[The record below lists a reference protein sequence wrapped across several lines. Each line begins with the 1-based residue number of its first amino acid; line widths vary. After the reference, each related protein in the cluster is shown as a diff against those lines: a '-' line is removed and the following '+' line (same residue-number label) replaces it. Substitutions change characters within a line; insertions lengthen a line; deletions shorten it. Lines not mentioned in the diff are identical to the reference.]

1 MTDAH
6 SCISLQASLEHC
18 EPTALQPYRFG
29 RFPAITLNN
38 NKVVV
43 TVRNSLLSFTLKSCV
58 GVVSDTI
65 HWGNEKEYSY
75 GYFLRVSLNNEN
87 MVIEVHASHYKRR
100 VFYCVGKVDVGAKT
114 IDWGNILKIG
124 NGRAPAVALTDNGRV
139 VVVYENDYGFYKSYC
154 RVGNLDTGNKEIHWV
169 QHVPQPYG
177 NGLELSVA
185 MNNDGTVV
193 EVHRTSSL
201 HLCYTYGRLEVDN
214 QGTLLGTI
222 DWREPERYSS
232 GFYPFVSLNS
242 DGKVVEVHQSLFFR
256 RLAYRAGITNDKA
269 KTLRLSRSQHHY
281 DLGWAPVVAL
291 NDHNQVIE
299 IHETNSAYKGNS
311 LWYKIGSL
319 KDKSDDDI
327 AISLNT

>member
-18 EPTALQPYRFG
+18 EPTALQPYHFG

-124 NGRAPAVALTDNGRV
+124 NGRAPAVALTDNGWV
-139 VVVYENDYGFYKSYC
+139 VVVYENDYGFSS
-154 RVGNLDTGNKEIHWV
+154 H
-169 QHVPQPYG
+169 
-177 NGLELSVA
+177 
-185 MNNDGTVV
+185 TVV
-193 EVHRTSSL
+193 
-201 HLCYTYGRLEVDN
+201 
-214 QGTLLGTI
+214 LGT
-222 DWREPERYSS
+222 
-232 GFYPFVSLNS
+232 
-242 DGKVVEVHQSLFFR
+242 
-256 RLAYRAGITNDKA
+256 
-269 KTLRLSRSQHHY
+269 
-281 DLGWAPVVAL
+281 
-291 NDHNQVIE
+291 
-299 IHETNSAYKGNS
+299 
-311 LWYKIGSL
+311 
-319 KDKSDDDI
+319 
-327 AISLNT
+327 